1 MLQLPEKSSKIERLT
16 HGFWVSITSI
26 KPGDMFSQSLTV
38 GTYGLCVSLE
48 TRTKDGHFEIDVL
61 WLYNDRIYELR
72 YIGGAT
78 VMIP

>member
-1 MLQLPEKSSKIERLT
+1 
-16 HGFWVSITSI
+16 
-26 KPGDMFSQSLTV
+26 MFSQSLTA